1 MPCACKYRDITDLS
15 NEQIGKL
22 VHIRGTDADLAC
34 IRIVNRNGRLLME
47 FLYGEGCPC
56 AEIPG
61 SLAEN

>member
-1 MPCACKYRDITDLS
+1 MSCTCKYRDITDLS

-22 VHIRGTDADLAC
+22 VLIRSTDANLSC
-34 IRIVNRNGRLLME
+34 IRIVQRSGRLLME

-61 SLAEN
+61 ALAEN